1 MGRPTIVPAEVMKE
15 VEANP
20 IELEVTEKQAED
32 LGLYQ
37 RPPKRPRTD
46 KQLEATKKL
55 IERNKQWR
63 EKLKLEKDSKKSDN
77 MVQGLLAEKVDE
89 EAKEQPTQKI
99 LYKVKKAARRPRPN
113 HSLKRRA
120 LDLPSPTPATAES
133 SQPKA
138 KTTAY
143 ALSHH
148 RQALDSDVGGTDT
161 EAQTGEETDAII
173 NELRG
178 RISQQESLLKAQY
191 GVPTK
196 KFEY

>member
-1 MGRPTIVPAEVMKE
+1 MGRPTIVPTQVMKE

-20 IELEVTEKQAED
+20 IELEVTAKQAED

-37 RPPKRPRTD
+37 RPAKRARTD

-55 IERNKQWR
+55 IERNKEWR
-63 EKLKLEKDSKKSDN
+63 DKLKLEKESKKSDN
-77 MVQGLLAEKVDE
+77 MVQGLLAEKVDDDE
-89 EAKEQPTQKI
+89 LKVQEAAKENGKQKI

-113 HSLKRRA
+113 HSLKRRV
-120 LDLPSPTPATAES
+120 LDLPSPTP
-133 SQPKA
+133 A

-161 EAQTGEETDAII
+161 DTSYGCETDAII
-173 NELRG
+173 HELRG
-178 RISQQESLLKAQY
+178 RISQQEGLLKAQY
-191 GVPTK
+191 GAPTK